1 MQHGLQQFN
10 KIDRHLAPTGCAVE
24 SGLKNFDLLLVAI
37 EGYRLNRS
45 TKMFCKTEGDIDQN
59 YKST

>member
-37 EGYRLNRS
+37 ELKVKGHDS
-45 TKMFCKTEGDIDQN
+45 MISSE
-59 YKST
+59 